1 MGIIIIVLLVVAV
14 LYMLIQA
21 EMTYIRADKMKK
33 QQYIEQQKKEGN
45 SQ

>member
-1 MGIIIIVLLVVAV
+1 MGIIIIALIVGLV

-21 EMTYIRADKMKK
+21 EVTYIRADKVKQ
-33 QQYIEQQKKEGN
+33 QQYIEQHKKEGD